1 MEVKE
6 EILNSMLCWVLE
18 EHKIS
23 EWFQTQWKRVEPQ
36 MEGVT
41 LWWWWDKGTMI
52 PLILALILG
61 EIIQGHNIEI
71 YQMLMEVPI
80 EVLPIAL

>member
-23 EWFQTQWKRVEPQ
+23 EWFQTQWKRGEPQ
-36 MEGVT
+36 MVEVT

-52 PLILALILG
+52 PLTLALILG
-61 EIIQGHNIEI
+61 EITLDHNIEI